1 MIEQYDE
8 SLPSNMGRSKYFKL
22 DQFINTVESL
32 IRSDEILMA
41 IDMLKMTPG
50 WHRDDPETQE
60 KLQSIKKTLYEHCY
74 DTFEYASDFDEA
86 NYSREQ
92 AESQFFSSYAYPRG
106 EILLSLVNAY
116 NKEGKTPWV
125 FELSTSHGLLPLG
138 LAKANAKFTFAAKNL
153 NQAALVKVKDW
164 LSDYWSDFPV
174 VATDPKETQPTIF
187 VNTECLEHMY
197 REEDLEQSYYKLGI
211 DFDVIVLSTPYGTL
225 GGGLP
230 DWQTR
235 RLGHIR
241 TYTKKD
247 FIQLADKFF
256 PNRSWEL
263 AHSHSMVLTGR
274 KR

>member
-1 MIEQYDE
+1 MSEQFDE
-8 SLPSNMGRSKYFKL
+8 SLPSNMGRSLYFNL
-22 DQFINTVESL
+22 DKHIEAVEQL
-32 IRSDEILMA
+32 IRSDEIMMA
-41 IDMLKMTPG
+41 INMVSQVPA
-50 WHRDDPETQE
+50 WHRDDAESQH
-60 KLQSIKKTLYEHCY
+60 KIQNIKATLYKQLY
-74 DTFEYASDFDEA
+74 DTFEYASDIDEA
-86 NYSREQ
+86 SMTREY
-92 AESQFFSSYAYPRG
+92 AESQFFSSYGYPRA
-106 EILLSLVNAY
+106 EILLTEVNKW
-116 NKEGKTPWV
+116 NKAGKTPWV

-138 LAKANAKFTFAAKNL
+138 LAKANAKFTFFAKNL
-153 NQAALVKVKDW
+153 NQAALVKVKEW
-164 LSDYWSDFPV
+164 LADYWSDFPV
-174 VATDPKETQPTIF
+174 VGTDPKETQPTIF
-187 VNTECLEHMY
+187 VCCEALEHMY

-225 GGGLP
+225 GGGLEN
-230 DWQTR
+230 WQTR